1 MRKGQNPAKYVNQV
15 AKPEKITVAVLSH
28 IPFLSGFHAE
38 TLEVLKVCLDSIRES
53 TDLPHDLLVF
63 DNGSCEEARG
73 YLIKAQEAGKIQLLI
88 LSDQNL
94 GKGGAW
100 NIIFQAA
107 PGEIIAYSDSD
118 IFFYPGW
125 LSSSLQVLET
135 YPNVGMVTSRP
146 IRTPP
151 QFHSRTLEWARQTAE
166 VQVEEGQLLTWE
178 VFRDF
183 VLSMGVPEGTAR
195 EWYEPGGDVRLTY
208 KGVRAYAGAG
218 HFQFVA
224 RKSVLAQFLP
234 FDMTKPM
241 GQVRELDR
249 LMNEAGYLRLMT
261 EAPLVQNMSNT
272 LDNAPVEAGRTQRRK
287 TAGGAGSAVQK
298 LANLPL
304 VKRALLAVHDA
315 IFRLYFR

>member
-1 MRKGQNPAKYVNQV
+1 MRKGQNPAKYVNHV
-15 AKPEKITVAVLSH
+15 AKPERITVCVLSH

-38 TLEVLKVCLDSIRES
+38 TLDVLRVCLESIRKS
-53 TDLPHDLLVF
+53 TDLPYDLLVF
-63 DNGSCEEARG
+63 DNGSCEEARR
-73 YLIKAQEAGKIQLLI
+73 YLVESHEAGQIQFLI

-107 PGEIIAYSDSD
+107 PGETIAYSDSD

-151 QFHSRTLEWARQTAE
+151 QFHSTTLEWARQTAE

-183 VLSMGVPEGTAR
+183 VLSMGVPEETAR
-195 EWYEPGGDVRLTY
+195 EWYEPGGDVRLSY
-208 KGVRAYAGAG
+208 KGVKAYAGAG

-224 RKSVLAQFLP
+224 RKSVLTEFLP
-234 FDMTKPM
+234 FDMTRPM

-261 EAPLVQNMSNT
+261 EEPLVQNMSNT
-272 LDNAPVEAGRTQRRK
+272 LENAPVEAIRRGRDHPAMPEKGLLRRV
-287 TAGGAGSAVQK
+287 ARWS
-298 LANLPL
+298 P
-304 VKRALLAVHDA
+304 VKRALLSVHNT